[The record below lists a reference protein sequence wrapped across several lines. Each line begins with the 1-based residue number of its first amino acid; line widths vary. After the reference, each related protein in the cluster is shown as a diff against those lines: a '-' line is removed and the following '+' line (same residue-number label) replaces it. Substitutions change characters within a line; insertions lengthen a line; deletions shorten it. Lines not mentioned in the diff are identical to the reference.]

1 MSWGALHT
9 SAVVESVKGPQ
20 LNNPSP
26 LFSDVGYCIGWLWKW
41 HTVMQPYVPDRLFVR
56 YESGDEYAES
66 EGRRGRRW
74 ADGAIPRWRL

>member
-1 MSWGALHT
+1 MSWGVLPT
-9 SAVVESVKGPQ
+9 SAVVELVQEPQ
-20 LNNPSP
+20 LNNLSH

-41 HTVMQPYVPDRLFVR
+41 HAVMQPYVPDCLFVR

-74 ADGAIPRWRL
+74 TDGAIPRWRL